1 VAPVVRIS
9 ELEDRDVVNITDGR
23 RLGNVV
29 DVEIDLESGR
39 IVAVVIPGPQRLLGL
54 LGRDNDLVIP
64 WERIKKIGADVILVE
79 VPAYAEPHFRTR

>member
-1 VAPVVRIS
+1 MVRIS

>member
-1 VAPVVRIS
+1 VVRIS